1 LETLAMARA
10 AEKLWTIED
19 FLAFDDGT
27 DTRYELIRGR
37 VFAMAPPSEAHG
49 ELVSKLTIAIGSR
62 LRPACRVVNEAGILV
77 PGRADTYYQA
87 DLAVTCAPRRE
98 GQIHVAE
105 PAIIVEVPSP
115 STAAIDLN
123 RKVPDYRTIPSVE
136 DILVVSSTEPRVE
149 HWQRAEDGWRVHDFR
164 GSGEIALQSLA
175 ITISVAGLYQDLL
188 PAEPAPGEEATP

>member
-1 LETLAMARA
+1 MARA

-19 FLAFDDGT
+19 FLAFDDGS
-27 DTRYELIRGR
+27 DTRYELVRGR

-49 ELVSKLTIAIGSR
+49 ELVSKLTIGIGSR
-62 LRPACRVVNEAGILV
+62 LRAPCRAITEAGIVL
-77 PGRADTYYQA
+77 PHRGDTYYQA

-105 PAIIVEVPSP
+105 PAIIVEVLSP
-115 STAAIDLN
+115 STAATDLN

-149 HWQRAEDGWRVHDFR
+149 HWQRAGDGWRVHDFR
-164 GSGEIALQSLA
+164 GSGVIRLQSFA